1 MKHLLPVL
9 FLSLVLAV
17 ITQAFWQH
25 DRLPERV
32 ATHFNL
38 AGQADGWMSRDN
50 QTKAHLGLVLFIAVM
65 LEALARLSPRLP
77 DGLVNLP
84 HRDHWLAPERRAA
97 THAWLA
103 GLIRL
108 IGCVLMAFFLA
119 LFHLVYRANLSGTPM
134 LTAPAGLLVG
144 SLLAI
149 IGLLL
154 VGVFLRFARPP
165 A

>member
-1 MKHLLPVL
+1 VKHLLPVL
-9 FLSLVLAV
+9 FLLLALAV
-17 ITQAFWQH
+17 IAQAFWQH
-25 DRLPERV
+25 DHLPERV
-32 ATHFNL
+32 ATHFNA
-38 AGQADGWMSRDN
+38 AGQADGWMTRNN
-50 QTKAHLGLVLFIAVM
+50 QTKAHIGLVFFIAAM
-65 LEALARLSPRLP
+65 IEGLARFSPRLP

-108 IGCVLMAFFLA
+108 IGCVLMLFFLA
-119 LFHLVYRANLSGTPM
+119 LFHLVYRANLGGTPM
-134 LTAPAGLLVG
+134 LPAPAGLLVG
-144 SLLAI
+144 ALLAT

-154 VGVFLRFARPP
+154 AGGFLRFARPP

>member
-1 MKHLLPVL
+1 VK
-9 FLSLVLAV
+9 LSLQILFFLLALAV
-17 ITQAFWQH
+17 IAQAFWQH
-25 DRLPERV
+25 DRLPARV
-32 ATHFNL
+32 ATHFDL
-38 AGQADGWMSRDN
+38 AGRANGWMTRDN

-65 LEALARLSPRLP
+65 LEGVARLSPRLP

-84 HRDHWLAPERRAA
+84 HRDYWLAPERRGA

-108 IGCVLMAFFLA
+108 IGCVLMVFFLA
-119 LFHLVYRANLSGTPM
+119 LFHLVYRANLSSTPM

-144 SLLAI
+144 GLLAT
-149 IGLLL
+149 IGLVIAGML
-154 VGVFLRFARPP
+154 LRFARPP

>member
-1 MKHLLPVL
+1 MKHSLQIL
-9 FLSLVLAV
+9 FLSLALAV

-50 QTKAHLGLVLFIAVM
+50 QTRAHIGLVLFLAIM
-65 LEALARLSPRLP
+65 LEGLARLSPRLP
-77 DGLVNLP
+77 DGLINLP
-84 HRDHWLAPERRAA
+84 HREYWLAPERRAA

-144 SLLAI
+144 GLLATV
-149 IGLLL
+149 GL
-154 VGVFLRFARPP
+154 VIAGVFLRFARPP

>member
-1 MKHLLPVL
+1 MKRALPIL
-9 FLSLVLAV
+9 FLSLALVV
-17 ITQAFWQH
+17 IAQAFWQH

-32 ATHFNL
+32 ATHFNPD
-38 AGQADGWMSRDN
+38 GQADGWMTRDN
-50 QTKAHLGLVLFIAVM
+50 QTKAHLGLVLFIAAM
-65 LEALARLSPRLP
+65 IEGLARLGPRLP

-103 GLIRL
+103 GLTRL
-108 IGCVLMAFFLA
+108 IGCVLMLFFLA

-134 LTAPAGLLVG
+134 LPAPAGLLVG
-144 SLLAI
+144 GLLTT
-149 IGLLL
+149 IGLLIA
-154 VGVFLRFARPP
+154 GVFLRFARPP